1 MPTVLREEGDGTVAR
16 RILYL
21 ARRVAGPRL
30 VRNRGRH
37 RGLWGKLDDAEAYV
51 DLPLEGV

>member
-1 MPTVLREEGDGTVAR
+1 MPTVLREEGDGIVAR

-21 ARRVAGPRL
+21 ARKVAGPRL

-37 RGLWGKLDDAEAYV
+37 RGLWGRRNDAEAYV